1 MQVALVASCCCSNN
15 NKPSIESILL
25 NFHFHPL
32 KYQPPSSANHWTE
45 TFQYFEVWTS
55 ANYKDTNISFTI
67 EMLEQTEQTNS
78 SPPDPSTPVNNPTN
92 SSSNPTISSKS
103 SSGFKK
109 KSMSDQ
115 LIKNCK
121 FKKETENKEEREWKK
136 ESREE
141 KQATSTSSNLIR
153 RFELVWLALTSS
165 ALLFFFANRN
175 WNGFEDLWD

>member
-1 MQVALVASCCCSNN
+1 MQVALVARY
-15 NKPSIESILL
+15 SILL

-32 KYQPPSSANHWTE
+32 KCQPPSSVYHWTSVLWSLN
-45 TFQYFEVWTS
+45 FCKLKGHKHFIHNRNVR
-55 ANYKDTNISFTI
+55 TNRINQ
-67 EMLEQTEQTNS
+67 LS
-78 SPPDPSTPVNNPTN
+78 SPPFLDPSTPINNLTN

-109 KSMSDQ
+109 KSMPDQ

-121 FKKETENKEEREWKK
+121 FKKEAENKEEREWNK

-153 RFELVWLALTSS
+153 RFELVWLALTSY
-165 ALLFFFANRN
+165 APLFFFANRN

>member
-1 MQVALVASCCCSNN
+1 MLLQQQQQTQY
-15 NKPSIESILL
+15 SILL

-32 KYQPPSSANHWTE
+32 KCQPPSSISITWTE
-45 TFQYFEVWTS
+45 TFQYFEVWKS
-55 ANYKDTNISFTI
+55 ANYKNTNISYTI
-67 EMLEQTEQTNS
+67 GMLEQTEQTNS
-78 SPPDPSTPVNNPTN
+78 SPPFPDPSTPINNPTN
-92 SSSNPTISSKS
+92 SLSNPTISSKS

-109 KSMSDQ
+109 NSMPDQ

-121 FKKETENKEEREWKK
+121 FKKEAENKEEKEWKK

-175 WNGFEDLWD
+175 WNGFEDLWDYVI